1 MVLVV
6 CSLINDWSRLINL
19 IKGGK
24 TLFEKL
30 QLRIFS
36 LKNKKCLK
44 DMILYL
50 TLPTKINDP
59 VIPTEYHVG
68 KFRTKIIS
76 KQTTADFLCQP
87 GNYDALIGSSCCY
100 SAVFST

>member
-1 MVLVV
+1 MFI
-6 CSLINDWSRLINL
+6 SGSGWSRLINS
-19 IKGGK
+19 IKAGK

-36 LKNKKCLK
+36 LKNKKK
-44 DMILYL
+44 IEKRYD

-76 KQTTADFLCQP
+76 IQRQIKATQISEKIVRQFVR
-87 GNYDALIGSSCCY
+87 S
-100 SAVFST
+100 